1 MNINYAVR
9 YPIVNKDFGII
20 NYHKTITTMQCFVR
34 RTDGTRINVTD
45 KMRESYERRRIKYFT
60 DKEHEKFI
68 KDEMK
73 EYENWCKNERT
84 KVYENWCK
92 NERTKEYENNKKD

>member
-45 KMRESYERRRIKYFT
+45 KMRESYE
-60 DKEHEKFI
+60 
-68 KDEMK
+68 
-73 EYENWCKNERT
+73 
-84 KVYENWCK
+84 
-92 NERTKEYENNKKD
+92 